1 MTEPKKGNVEPY
13 DDYRAH
19 LLDKHGGDLGQA
31 LREACWTVCM
41 LDENAE
47 RSQDERNARQAKA
60 ESWGYLRKGNAYA
73 VSRLP
78 RPPVTP
84 LDVSSEDSPHG

>member
-1 MTEPKKGNVEPY
+1 MSDEH

-19 LLDKHGGDLGQA
+19 LLDKHGGDLEQA

-47 RSQDERNARQAKA
+47 RSQAERIAREAYG

-78 RPPVTP
+78 KPPIKP
-84 LDVSSEDSPHG
+84 LDVAPDDSPHG

>member
-1 MTEPKKGNVEPY
+1 MDEA

-19 LLDKHGGDLGQA
+19 LLDKHGGDHDKA

-41 LDENAE
+41 LGETADRDEAS
-47 RSQDERNARQAKA
+47 RIARQAKA

-73 VSRLP
+73 VSRQP
-78 RPPVTP
+78 KPPIKP
-84 LDVSSEDSPHG
+84 LDVSPEDSPHG

>member
-1 MTEPKKGNVEPY
+1 MS
-13 DDYRAH
+13 DDHDAYRAH
-19 LLDKHGGDLGQA
+19 LLDKHGGSLELA

-47 RSQDERNARQAKA
+47 RGQAERDARQAKA

-73 VSRLP
+73 VSRQP
-78 RPPVTP
+78 KPPVKP
-84 LDVSSEDSPHG
+84 LDVSPEDSPHG